1 MNEVGTLKELDV
13 KPGDVVEYIKG
24 FDGMYPDYIGTR
36 MIGAN
41 HGGVKFGYN
50 NGFSV
55 RVNHIFRIISR
66 ANTPKLWRD
75 MTDAEKGALL
85 LAFHNDK
92 KCLEI
97 WCNGKW
103 VDCGDSTWNNNIAYR
118 IRPEPKVEVVTMDGA
133 DIRFSG
139 FIKGHRIT
147 FTTIDGKPDCA
158 SIKMEA
164 I

>member
-1 MNEVGTLKELDV
+1 MKEVGTLKELDV
-13 KPGDVVEYIKG
+13 KPGDVVELQECGTHYTIGENPYKERGEVKTASG
-24 FDGMYPDYIGTR
+24 FLYDWR
-36 MIGAN
+36 LA
-41 HGGVKFGYN
+41 K
-50 NGFSV
+50 
-55 RVNHIFRIISR
+55 IISR

-97 WCNGKW
+97 WRNGKW

-118 IRPEPKVEVVTMDGA
+118 IRPEPKVEVVDVFWKRGETGYNHKIGTMNL
-133 DIRFSG
+133 
-139 FIKGHRIT
+139 
-147 FTTIDGKPDCA
+147 IDGKPDCA